1 MKKVRKAV
9 IPAAGLGTRFLPI
22 TKAVPKEMLPIVDK
36 PALQYIIEEFV
47 ASGIRDI
54 LIVTGRGKRCIEDH
68 FDMAPEL
75 DGILEHT
82 GKNELLEIS
91 KQISSLANIHYVR
104 QKQALGLG
112 HAVLCAKSFV
122 GDEPFALALG
132 DDLIYTPDGV
142 QPCAKQLIDCYE
154 KTGLSTIATMK
165 VESSEVKK
173 YGNVG
178 FSKKDGKIG
187 YVDKIVEKPD
197 EKEMLS
203 NDVIIGRYVVTP
215 DIFEEIEK
223 TKPSKCGEIYFTD
236 ALEAIAKKT
245 GLCAYEFDG
254 VRYDTGDKLG
264 YLKANTEYAL
274 RDENLG
280 KGYAEYLKKIV
291 ETLD

>member
-75 DGILEHT
+75 DGILENT
-82 GKNELLEIS
+82 GKNALLEIS

-132 DDLIYTPDGV
+132 DDLIYTSGKEK
-142 QPCAKQLIDCYE
+142 PCTQQLIDCYE

-165 VESSEVKK
+165 VETAEVKK

-215 DIFEEIEK
+215 EIFEEIEK

-245 GLCAYEFDG
+245 GLCAYDFDG
-254 VRYDTGDKLG
+254 IRYDTGDKLG

-274 RDENLG
+274 RDGKLG
-280 KGYAEYLKKIV
+280 KEYAEYLKKIV